1 MKKYRAILIS
11 LVVSLF
17 IFSGCSSEPTPPP
30 IPTLPTTTLQS
41 WQSAAL
47 QDWSINAFKNVLGDR
62 ARSKYTH
69 NWSGCKPRFILTDSE
84 IGFCQGFNLAKW
96 KFNEHWQ
103 NVRRQ
108 NFPTGGY
115 KKLQTS
121 LTLIKQECG
130 SGGPLTP
137 SGLHHVRGTDEFF
150 VPEVDDFYSLSLR
163 EATNTK
169 DWYEGC
175 ISGFSFQIKLRELF
189 EKTPAAKAE
198 LAWAKEAYKIR
209 IAEEVAKSST
219 SADEDQPN
227 SSNSKGGVGTGD
239 DSESGYWVSKCRTI
253 TELNPDYNDSDPS
266 SIVDNL
272 RGPSRFV
279 TKRKCTD
286 VWVKN

>member
-1 MKKYRAILIS
+1 MEKYRAVLIS
-11 LVVSLF
+11 FVVSIF
-17 IFSGCSSEPTPPP
+17 IFSGCTSEPTPPP

-41 WQSAAL
+41 WRSAAL
-47 QDWSINAFKNVLGDR
+47 QNWSKKAVGNYLGY
-62 ARSKYTH
+62 SEGN
-69 NWSGCKPRFILTDSE
+69 NWSGCKSRFILTDTE

-96 KFNEHWQ
+96 EFENNMRYVITLNYPVGHKQ
-103 NVRRQ
+103 
-108 NFPTGGY
+108 
-115 KKLQTS
+115 LQTS
-121 LTLIKQECG
+121 LTSIKQKCG
-130 SGGPLTP
+130 SGEYAGI
-137 SGLHHVRGTDEFF
+137 
-150 VPEVDDFYSLSLR
+150 VPPVEEYNDDVFSLMKLR

-175 ISGFSFQIKLRELF
+175 ISGFSFQIKLRELY
-189 EKTPAAKAE
+189 EKTPAAKTALE
-198 LAWAKEAYKIR
+198 VLEAAKAAYKAR
-209 IAEEVAKSST
+209 KAEEDANSST

-227 SSNSKGGVGTGD
+227 SSNSKEGVSTGD